1 MPSSSKNPQ
10 VYVAKFP
17 KESTADD
24 LKDLFKKYGR
34 IREILFKNGYA
45 FIVYYLLFQTK

>member
-1 MPSSSKNPQ
+1 MPSSSKNLQ

-17 KESTADD
+17 KKYNADD

-34 IREILFKNGYA
+34 VREILLKNGYA
-45 FIVYYLLFQTK
+45 FIVYYL